1 MITQQHL
8 TNAMQETLQNWVEVA
23 NVLGS
28 MPLDE
33 VTRFATTLSRQNWT
47 SGWDAAAVSPL
58 LSRAMLRTMW
68 LTLQVLTVDALIDK
82 QLKASQ
88 LPHLT
93 L

>member
-33 VTRFATTLSRQNWT
+33 VTRFATTLSRQHWT

-58 LSRAMLRTMW
+58 LARAMLRTMLRTMW

-82 QLKASQ
+82 QLRG
-88 LPHLT
+88 HH
-93 L
+93 